1 MNGPAVLVSSSW
13 RSPGPPKASRQ
24 GRHIAPSVVA
34 AVGVRCPR
42 RQLAQIRQPKKARL
56 PPTGLS
62 ARPPDKILTD
72 PRLGGTQS
80 GRGHRAYQ
88 LRRSSRRGS
97 ARFVLLGLPFH
108 GAGGEYGFDGL
119 RFALLLELLRAPAH
133 PLVMAPALHVG
144 IEHFQGSAAGVDLV
158 VMGEIG
164 KAFENAEQVLV
175 PRASPDLHIAGA
187 TLRTERPEPRELVTT
202 LWSRRYG
209 EGTERA
215 HHMKEPEAAVLI
227 AAELDANGPI
237 GVVELGLF
245 GRGEIP
251 ITDNFEIR
259 RDFVDDRTPLF
270 FEIEPGSRPDL
281 PIATQQP
288 LSLEQRQ
295 RQQPGEIFRV
305 DPHQSR
311 VVEHR
316 RRDECDADR
325 RWRVDARRKILQP
338 RQVLHQVIGPIG
350 PNDLFRD
357 ADEIAQNAGTLGDR
371 KPALRVNPPRQEV
384 GNPTVRVRVAR
395 RADIGPDAAGR
406 AVAADHVEELMRREM
421 RQFVETDQRDLSALP
436 VVNGGFKLQVRKLD
450 LAGARPAPLAH
461 AEVRGPAD
469 PWIEV

>member
-1 MNGPAVLVSSSW
+1 MPQLFIWGLSISKAPLQASTSSSW
-13 RSPGPPKASRQ
+13 ARSGKPSRTRNRSSFH
-24 GRHIAPSVVA
+24 G
-34 AVGVRCPR
+34 PR
-42 RQLAQIRQPKKARL
+42 RIFILPARHCEL
-56 PPTGLS
+56 NGPNLVSLS
-62 ARPPDKILTD
+62 
-72 PRLGGTQS
+72 
-80 GRGHRAYQ
+80 
-88 LRRSSRRGS
+88 
-97 ARFVLLGLPFH
+97 
-108 GAGGEYGFDGL
+108 
-119 RFALLLELLRAPAH
+119 
-133 PLVMAPALHVG
+133 
-144 IEHFQGSAAGVDLV
+144 
-158 VMGEIG
+158 
-164 KAFENAEQVLV
+164 
-175 PRASPDLHIAGA
+175 
-187 TLRTERPEPRELVTT
+187 TT

-215 HHMKEPEAAVLI
+215 HQVKRLALAGLPRILAEPDADPFAVLRGGIEQQSVDVARVGPPAHHIQEPEAAVLI

-371 KPALRVNPPRQEV
+371 KPALRVNQPRQEV

-421 RQFVETDQRDLSALP
+421 RQFVETDQRNLSALP

-461 AEVRGPAD
+461 TEVRGPAD
-469 PWIEV
+469 PRIEV